1 MGAAGN
7 SHSAENHAENIWKPW
22 EKTSFPNKM
31 EKPVF
36 PTKSH
41 RNPTE
46 IHGKVMVRRGR
57 LRDSVVV
64 LGLAFT
70 VRLSSGEDGYGVVE
84 DLEMALW

>member
-1 MGAAGN
+1 MLKTLKTMGKA
-7 SHSAENHAENIWKPW
+7 SKI
-22 EKTSFPNKM
+22 
-31 EKPVF
+31 

-46 IHGKVMVRRGR
+46 IHWLHGKVMVRRGR

-84 DLEMALW
+84 WRFGDGPVVLTFWFYFKDF